1 MSVESFKAGLA
12 DILEVQEVTEQ
23 FELNPGNWDSTVQLA
38 VIALIDENF
47 GTTIPVK
54 QTAFQSKSHA
64 FQQTPV
70 GHIGER
76 MAVQYAT
83 EIRLELHSAGDLTQA
98 SEENCRVRHV
108 RA

>member
-54 QTAFQSKSHA
+54 QIEMCTSVQSLLDL
-64 FQQTPV
+64 
-70 GHIGER
+70 
-76 MAVQYAT
+76 VQRQGGQRAT
-83 EIRLELHSAGDLTQA
+83 S
-98 SEENCRVRHV
+98 
-108 RA
+108 